1 MVRTVD
7 GEDDDDV
14 GMMVALV
21 STNFVTRG
29 NPSFERLRGVVG
41 VGVSGANRD
50 CREILTTGVLSTWGR
65 L

>member
-1 MVRTVD
+1 MILSRVVGYCSTEATGWARMVRTVD

-21 STNFVTRG
+21 STHFVTRG

-41 VGVSGANRD
+41 V
-50 CREILTTGVLSTWGR
+50 
-65 L
+65 